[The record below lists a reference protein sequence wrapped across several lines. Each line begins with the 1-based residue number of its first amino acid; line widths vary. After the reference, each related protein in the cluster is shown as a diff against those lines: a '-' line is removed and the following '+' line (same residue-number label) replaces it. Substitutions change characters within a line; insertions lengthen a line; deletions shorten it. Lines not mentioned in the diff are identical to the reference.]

1 MNYTTGTPMNMASAD
16 CVCAKEPQVAVPP
29 LAEQIAFLAGKAEKC
44 YYAVGRAFY
53 FLNGQ
58 ELNEIKID
66 DETVTA
72 NLAYIIRLLDE
83 LTTMAEGL
91 SERWH

>member
-1 MNYTTGTPMNMASAD
+1 MNYTTGSIPTNND

-29 LAEQIAFLAGKAEKC
+29 LTEQIAYLTGKVEKC
-44 YYAVGRAFY
+44 YYAVGRLFY

-58 ELNEIKID
+58 ELNEDRID
-66 DETVTA
+66 DKTVTA

-83 LTTMAEGL
+83 LTTRAEGL
-91 SERWH
+91 SEHWH